1 MAKPLATVGGLVHG
15 AIDELS
21 RRQRQALQL
30 AVQHGYYDTP
40 KRSDIAS
47 LARKMGVDEA
57 TFSEHLRKVESKVLP
72 VLALLLT
79 GSRI

>member
-1 MAKPLATVGGLVHG
+1 MTRPLATVGGLVHG

-21 RRQRQALQL
+21 RRQRQALHL
-30 AVQHGYYDTP
+30 AVQYGYYDTP
-40 KRSDIAS
+40 KRSDIAL
-47 LARKMGVDEA
+47 LAKKMGVDEA

-72 VLALLLT
+72 PLALLLT